1 VSDEVRALDLDDK
14 ETLKALI
21 ALQRASYRVEA
32 DLLGVET
39 LPALT
44 ESGEQLCASGE
55 AFLGAYDGPRLV
67 GAVSWR
73 REGGLLDIHRLVVHP
88 DAFRRGVATRLL
100 DALDESQA
108 GATRTIVATGA
119 ANDPAR
125 RLYERRGFEPYDE
138 RLAPGGVPVVTYERR
153 RKA

>member
-1 VSDEVRALDLDDK
+1 VSEEVRALDLEDCA
-14 ETLKALI
+14 TLEALI

-32 DLLGVET
+32 DLLSVET

-44 ESGEQLCASGE
+44 ESGEELRAGGE

-73 REGGLLDIHRLVVHP
+73 RLGGLLDIHRLVVHP
-88 DAFRRGVATRLL
+88 DAFRRGVASRLL
-100 DALDESQA
+100 DALDEAQP

-125 RLYERRGFEPYDE
+125 RLYERRGFQPYDE
-138 RLAPGGVPVVTYERR
+138 RLAPGGVPIVTYERR

>member
-1 VSDEVRALDLDDK
+1 MSLRVSELDLDDRD
-14 ETLKALI
+14 TLEELI

-32 DLLGVET
+32 AILGVDT

-44 ESGEQLCASGE
+44 ESAAQLRAGRES
-55 AFLGAYDGPRLV
+55 FLGAYDGRRLI

-73 REGGLLDIHRLVVHP
+73 RERGLLDIHRLVVHP
-88 DAFRRGVATRLL
+88 DAFRRGVASRLL

-108 GATRTIVATGA
+108 GAKRTIVATGA
-119 ANDPAR
+119 ANEPAR
-125 RLYERRGFEPYDE
+125 RLYERRGFQLYDE
-138 RLAPGGVPVVTYERR
+138 RMAPGGVPIVTYERR